1 MKKLIFFLFC
11 FASLSF
17 CYGQEKKE
25 EHSQLS
31 QAYCCI
37 KNDYCGEKGKK
48 CPKCDQVLIR
58 EGLFYCPKCTMSRK
72 KPGTCGRCDMVL
84 VKMERK
90 SELLPADKK
99 SM

>member
-37 KNDYCGEKGKK
+37 KKDYCGEKGKK

-90 SELLPADKK
+90 RELLPADNT